1 MTFDLTPDERAVLRA
16 ELAQI
21 TREPRFPFSPPPARG
36 RAFWRAG
43 SREAGAATSTSRHDT
58 RRRGGGHGNEG
69 QSNVA
74 RTRPSRCAILPLAQ
88 PERPA
93 LITTLRK
100 NR

>member
-1 MTFDLTPDERAVLRA
+1 MTAMPAALRIPHA
-16 ELAQI
+16 
-21 TREPRFPFSPPPARG
+21 
-36 RAFWRAG
+36 AG
-43 SREAGAATSTSRHDT
+43 HSGAPGAAEAGAGTSTSRHDT

-69 QSNVA
+69 QSNDA
-74 RTRPSRCAILPLAQ
+74 RTRPSRCAVPPLAQ